1 MSTLS
6 CSTCGGTGKIT
17 KKVVTHLITCPCCH
31 GLSYGCKCGKKG
43 CRYQMCSRG
52 EIYSSN
58 SSNAEFRRIDC
69 NKCNG
74 SGAAFKPKYNPN
86 YNPNSYCTDSSD
98 DDDYYDQFET
108 EYEKKKKK
116 EQETKKRRQKL
127 IHIQKQKEL
136 ELKRKE
142 KKEFEKALA
151 LSMSVNHRPPDKDLE
166 RALKDSVNEETQ
178 YKHYMKLEES
188 MNNLN
193 IDIDCIKPKHYTNE
207 VKEEPLMD
215 LNLNDNKLSNNEEIS
230 NNSCSICLQE
240 YKYDDKKLVLR
251 CMHVFHDVCAGQ
263 WIKQMKNRRCPICRT
278 PVDA

>member
-1 MSTLS
+1 MVYHMAANVAKRVVDIK
-6 CSTCGGTGKIT
+6 CAVEGKYIHPILQMLNSDGLIAINAMVQAQHLNLNTIQIT
-17 KKVVTHLITCPCCH
+17 IQTRIAQTVVTMMIIMINL
-31 GLSYGCKCGKKG
+31 KQNMKRKRKK
-43 CRYQMCSRG
+43 
-52 EIYSSN
+52 
-58 SSNAEFRRIDC
+58 
-69 NKCNG
+69 NK
-74 SGAAFKPKYNPN
+74 K
-86 YNPNSYCTDSSD
+86 
-98 DDDYYDQFET
+98 Q
-108 EYEKKKKK
+108 
-116 EQETKKRRQKL
+116 KKRRQEL
-127 IHIQKQKEL
+127 IRIQKQKEL

-166 RALKDSVNEETQ
+166 SALKDSMNEQTQ